1 MTRQLY
7 TTEHRTVAYV
17 SGPLLVAEHAEQVAY
32 DELVDVVTPAGELR
46 RGQVLEIE
54 GDRMI
59 VQVLGGTRGL
69 DVTSTTVLVR
79 ARAAQLAVGRD
90 LVGRVLDGMGRPI
103 DGGPPVV
110 PSAMRDLNGHPVNP
124 VARAYPAEFIETGI
138 SAIDGLHTLVRG
150 QKLPVFSGYGLPG
163 LELATRIAHTARV
176 RDADNRSRDGAGD
189 GFVVVFA
196 AIGVT
201 DREAAFVRTRFTEG
215 AALERS
221 LVFVNRADEPA
232 AERLICP
239 RAALTAAEYLAFEL
253 GLHVLVVLV
262 DMTNYCEALREAAA
276 ARDEVPGRRG
286 YPGYMYSDLAS
297 LFERAGRIHGRRGT
311 VTQLPV
317 LSMPD
322 DDVTHP
328 IPDITGYITEG
339 QIVLSRELD
348 RRGISPPIDVLPSLS
363 RLMNAGIGAGSTR
376 EDHRGVADQLS
387 TFLGRGQE
395 LRRLISIVGEQA
407 LTDDDRRILAFVE
420 DFEHRFVGQREQRRS
435 IEETLDL
442 AWDLLAP
449 FPAAELRRIKPELV
463 ERHHRA
469 SS

>member
-7 TTEHRTVAYV
+7 TTEHRTVSYV
-17 SGPLLVAEHAEQVAY
+17 SGPLLVAERAAHVAS
-32 DELVDVVTPAGELR
+32 DELVDIMTPAGELR

-54 GDRMI
+54 GDRMV
-59 VQVLGGTRGL
+59 VQVLGGTRGI
-69 DVTSTTVLVR
+69 DITSTTVLVR
-79 ARAAQLAVGRD
+79 ARSAQLAVGRD
-90 LVGRVLDGMGRPI
+90 LIGRVLDGMGRPI
-103 DGGPPVV
+103 DSGPPVL
-110 PSAMRDLNGHPVNP
+110 PAAQRDLNGHPVNP

-163 LELATRIAHTARV
+163 IELATRIAQTAQV
-176 RDADNRSRDGAGD
+176 RHAED

-201 DREAAFVRTRFTEG
+201 DREADFIRIQFTEG
-215 AALERS
+215 TALERS
-221 LVFVNRADEPA
+221 VVFLNRADEPA

-253 GLHVLVVLV
+253 DLHVLVVLV

-276 ARDEVPGRRG
+276 ARDEIPGRRG

-363 RLMNAGIGAGSTR
+363 RLMNAGIGAERTR

-395 LRRLISIVGEQA
+395 LRRLIAIVGEQA

-420 DFEHRFVGQREQRRS
+420 DFERRFVGQQEQRRS
-435 IEETLDL
+435 IEQTLDL

-449 FPAAELRRIKPELV
+449 FPATELRRIKPELIQ
-463 ERHHRA
+463 RHHRR
-469 SS
+469 SSH